1 VSHGVGALR
10 AAEWNAVLAAD
21 ATITHSS
28 HEAALLQEAVPEA
41 AVHLVPWL
49 VRPQPAPAPFADR
62 AGVVFLGSYGH
73 PPNLDA
79 AWWLLDRVMPEVWAQ
94 APAIKL
100 LLAGSNLPDSLRAH
114 AQASPGSVEVLG
126 QVADLAT
133 LWGRAR
139 LSIAP
144 LRFGAGLKGKVL
156 DSLAAG
162 VPCVCTPVAAEGMGL
177 PEKLQVLVAA
187 RPDALARLVLELHG
201 DAALN
206 ARLREAGLEF
216 IADRFN
222 ARVVQAGMALA
233 AGIADQETT

>member
-1 VSHGVGALR
+1 MAKYAGLVRRWCPQARLIYCLADLHHLREARAEAVRSGGDPDGGISDESVSDGVAALR

-49 VRPQPAPAPFADR
+49 VRPQPAPAPFAGR

-94 APAIKL
+94 DPAIKL
-100 LLAGSNLPDSLRAH
+100 LLAGSDLPDSLRAH
-114 AQASPGSVEVLG
+114 AQASPGPVEVGG

-133 LWGRAR
+133 LWGQAR
-139 LSIAP
+139 LSLAP
-144 LRFGAGLKGKVL
+144 LRFGAGLNAKWL
-156 DSLAAG
+156 TSL
-162 VPCVCTPVAAEGMGL
+162 P
-177 PEKLQVLVAA
+177 
-187 RPDALARLVLELHG
+187 
-201 DAALN
+201 
-206 ARLREAGLEF
+206 
-216 IADRFN
+216 
-222 ARVVQAGMALA
+222 
-233 AGIADQETT
+233 